1 MKARAAGLGTAR
13 CRRSGIAGCL
23 TRTKARAATA
33 GALGWLNSFPD
44 PKPTNTRS
52 VRPGSSGA
60 AHSLRCVDLICPVHV
75 ALVKRHE
82 NCWAQRCLGRY
93 STAVPCCAVRLLKV
107 LRRATYPPMAAA
119 AGCLVNS
126 CPAQTNVPEVATFL
140 DATFLDER
148 GERPR
153 ALKRPIANCSPLPA
167 SFHRRSRSHFHDP
180 QNLQHSA
187 VLERDAKQRQ
197 SGA

>member
-1 MKARAAGLGTAR
+1 MKARAAGLGTTR
-13 CRRSGIAGCL
+13 CLRSGIAGCL

-44 PKPTNTRS
+44 PKPTNNRS
-52 VRPGSSGA
+52 AQLGWTDA
-60 AHSLRCVDLICPVHV
+60 AHSFRCVDLICPVHV

-119 AGCLVNS
+119 ARCLVNS
-126 CPAQTNVPEVATFL
+126 CPARTNVPEVATFP
-140 DATFLDER
+140 DER
-148 GERPR
+148 GGRPTV
-153 ALKRPIANCSPLPA
+153 LKRSNANCSPLPA
-167 SFHRRSRSHFHDP
+167 SFHRGSRSHFHDP
-180 QNLQHSA
+180 QNLQRSA

-197 SGA
+197 SAA